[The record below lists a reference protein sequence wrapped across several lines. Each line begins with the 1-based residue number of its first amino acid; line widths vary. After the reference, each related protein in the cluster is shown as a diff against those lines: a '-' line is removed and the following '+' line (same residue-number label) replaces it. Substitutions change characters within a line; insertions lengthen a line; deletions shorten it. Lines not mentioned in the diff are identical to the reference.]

1 MGNTITQAYTLTQT
15 NTVIKTNTIAW
26 SNTNTIMPYGLKP
39 ENVLC
44 ANTIALALAK
54 RLVGSTKHE
63 NHQNYVQQCIKINS
77 SKHHSRLLCT
87 ATFDCSIHT
96 TQPNLYIQH
105 WKKNNFQNVCIL
117 HYIGHLSFNPDF
129 CANFLKRCIINK
141 EKYRNTDAFV
151 LLEWMGEGE
160 TPISR
165 MCVQPNICHSILIFV
180 PNIWG
185 P

>member
-1 MGNTITQAYTLTQT
+1 MCFVLTQQHWLLPNVWLDPPNMKTTKIMCSSVSKSIPPNTIVDYYALLHLTVPFIPPNPIYTY
-15 NTVIKTNTIAW
+15 NTGKKTISRMCVYYITLVI
-26 SNTNTIMPYGLKP
+26 
-39 ENVLC
+39 C
-44 ANTIALALAK
+44 
-54 RLVGSTKHE
+54 H
-63 NHQNYVQQCIKINS
+63 
-77 SKHHSRLLCT
+77 
-87 ATFDCSIHT
+87 
-96 TQPNLYIQH
+96 
-105 WKKNNFQNVCIL
+105 
-117 HYIGHLSFNPDF
+117 PDF
-129 CANFLKRCIINK
+129 CAKFLKRCIINK

>member
-1 MGNTITQAYTLTQT
+1 MCFVLTQQHWLLPNVWLDPPNMKTTKIMCSDESKSLPPNTIPDYYALLHLTVPFIPPNPIYTY
-15 NTVIKTNTIAW
+15 NT
-26 SNTNTIMPYGLKP
+26 G
-39 ENVLC
+39 
-44 ANTIALALAK
+44 
-54 RLVGSTKHE
+54 
-63 NHQNYVQQCIKINS
+63 
-77 SKHHSRLLCT
+77 
-87 ATFDCSIHT
+87 
-96 TQPNLYIQH
+96 
-105 WKKNNFQNVCIL
+105 KKNNFQNVCIL
-117 HYIGHLSFNPDF
+117 HYICHLSFNPDC
-129 CANFLKRCIINK
+129 CAKLLKRCILNT

>member
-1 MGNTITQAYTLTQT
+1 MCFVLTQQHWLLPNVWLDPPNMKTTKIMCSSESKSLPPNTIVDYYALLHLTVPFIPPTQ
-15 NTVIKTNTIAW
+15 
-26 SNTNTIMPYGLKP
+26 SM
-39 ENVLC
+39 
-44 ANTIALALAK
+44 
-54 RLVGSTKHE
+54 
-63 NHQNYVQQCIKINS
+63 
-77 SKHHSRLLCT
+77 
-87 ATFDCSIHT
+87 HT
-96 TQPNLYIQH
+96 TLE
-105 WKKNNFQNVCIL
+105 KSNFQNVCIL
-117 HYIGHLSFNPDF
+117 HYICHLSFNPDC
-129 CANFLKRCIINK
+129 CAKLLKRCILNT

>member
-1 MGNTITQAYTLTQT
+1 
-15 NTVIKTNTIAW
+15 
-26 SNTNTIMPYGLKP
+26 MPYGLKP

-96 TQPNLYIQH
+96 AQPNLYIQH

-117 HYIGHLSFNPDF
+117 HYIL
-129 CANFLKRCIINK
+129 
-141 EKYRNTDAFV
+141 
-151 LLEWMGEGE
+151 
-160 TPISR
+160 
-165 MCVQPNICHSILIFV
+165 HSILIFV
-180 PNIWG
+180 QNFCRGVFLIQKNTEIQMLSFFQSGWG
-185 P
+185 RVRHQFLGCVYNPTSVILS